1 MGASASTKEVNP
13 ALLQTVWREYAQR
26 CKQQG
31 RNSLHATLVAR
42 EPAVAGPG
50 RITFA
55 IVNEVQENYL
65 REEKPELLGFL
76 RRQLGDPGLDLEVI
90 KEEVVVKPRY
100 TALDR
105 FRLLAEKNPALITL
119 KNEVDLDLG

>member
-1 MGASASTKEVNP
+1 
-13 ALLQTVWREYAQR
+13 
-26 CKQQG
+26 
-31 RNSLHATLVAR
+31 
-42 EPAVAGPG
+42 
-50 RITFA
+50 
-55 IVNEVQENYL
+55 VNEVQENYL